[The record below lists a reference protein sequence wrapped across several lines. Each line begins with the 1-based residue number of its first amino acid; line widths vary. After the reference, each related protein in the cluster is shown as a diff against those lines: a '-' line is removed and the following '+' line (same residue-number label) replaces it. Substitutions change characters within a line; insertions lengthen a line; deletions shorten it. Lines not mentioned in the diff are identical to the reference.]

1 MLTDHVAY
9 GVVSNLKPNRLLG
22 LLRQRFQIVAPTHR
36 HRVRRSSRSVERKRS
51 KTRGERDVDGG
62 LQSQKK
68 CECVKVTDEAK
79 GQRDYGGHLWSR
91 NHLLPYFPPRYHSLL
106 VREFFFPLCLS
117 KYPPEIIRCA
127 NDFTSS
133 SVKGRGLLRDAGS
146 VSNNRRSSETHLIVP

>member
-62 LQSQKK
+62 LQSQKE

-79 GQRDYGGHLWSR
+79 GQRDCGGVKKSSSSLSPSPLPFPAGPR
-91 NHLLPYFPPRYHSLL
+91 VLLSPLPYQSIRQRSFAVPTILL
-106 VREFFFPLCLS
+106 
-117 KYPPEIIRCA
+117 IICQ
-127 NDFTSS
+127 
-133 SVKGRGLLRDAGS
+133 GGGY
-146 VSNNRRSSETHLIVP
+146 